1 MLTPTLQARIFFGGL
16 SAGLCAL
23 LLLGGCAGSDSESAG
38 AGADGA
44 AQAALSQAAADVLVD
59 SWMYAV
65 VADPALLA
73 AFEKGRSGEGW
84 LAFFNNDLD
93 GSRAGFGPSC
103 TPSDAPLPARAD
115 AGFPC
120 VGLART
126 HLELARF
133 FAETSHVDRVALR
146 QFYSHRETHPEEVLP
161 SVHQGYFQG
170 ITLVQSGAVEAGTE
184 LLSAYSGLAVADPML
199 AALASRIVAGLSSG
213 DKLVQ
218 RVWGSTDGAHVEG
231 DFSALPSSAA
241 ASAYRARLNFIA
253 AVAGGDAAGALALI
267 RPIPSFDADL
277 REELPQREGA
287 TGVSPVLF
295 HHDPAFLVAMSRLHA
310 LQALEALGGS
320 ADLAVLRV
328 AAERLLGRQSAAVDS
343 VPGLPDGLSLVLFS
357 TTANPADL
365 GAAQRNEKGASA
377 MLSRLSAS
385 FPALGNVPTTDLSD
399 LDPFVDM
406 SNTVR
411 AALGELI
418 KSAAPHGAS
427 MDADMGLSERF
438 RGGLLLERARQY
450 QDQFAVRLEVE
461 LARDAASAGIA
472 ARSLLELVLDKNPS
486 PPNAQLKRAR
496 ISFRNNPTLLASL
509 ARAQLDTRQSYE
521 ANDYIRPLS
530 GVYAELVPVRE
541 ALAALDSAW
550 NPARRGSVR

>member
-1 MLTPTLQARIFFGGL
+1 MRLGL
-16 SAGLCAL
+16 WSAGLCTL
-23 LLLGGCAGSDSESAG
+23 LFVGSCAGSDDSDSALGKGPQAQQAEPSQQPG
-38 AGADGA
+38 AKM
-44 AQAALSQAAADVLVD
+44 LTD

-65 VADPALLA
+65 VADRALLA
-73 AFEKGRSGEGW
+73 AFEKGKPGEGW

-93 GSRAGFGPSC
+93 GARAGFEPSC
-103 TPSDAPLPARAD
+103 TASDATLPARAD

-126 HLELARF
+126 HLELAQF
-133 FAETSHVDRVALR
+133 FAETAQVDRVALR
-146 QFYSHRETHPEEVLP
+146 QFYRHRETHPEEVLP

-170 ITLVQSGAVEAGTE
+170 VTLLQSGAVERGSV
-184 LLSAYSGLAVADPML
+184 LLSAYAAAAGADPML
-199 AALASRIVAGLSSG
+199 AALASRIVAGLAADDS
-213 DKLVQ
+213 LVH
-218 RVWGSTDGAHVEG
+218 RVWGSSDGADVQG
-231 DFSALPSSAA
+231 DFSALPESAA

-253 AVAGGDAAGALALI
+253 AVAAGDAAVAKALI
-267 RPIPSFDADL
+267 RPIPGFDADL

-287 TGVSPVLF
+287 TGVAPMLF

-310 LQALEALGGS
+310 LQALQAVGDA

-328 AAERLLGRQSAAVDS
+328 AAERLLGRESAAVDA
-343 VPGLPDGLSLVLFS
+343 VPGLPDGIALVLFS
-357 TTANPADL
+357 TTATPADL
-365 GAAQRNEKGASA
+365 AAAQRSEKGASA
-377 MLSRLSAS
+377 ILDRLAVE
-385 FPALGNVPTTDLSD
+385 FPDLGSVPTTDLAD

-450 QDQFAVRLEVE
+450 QDKFAVRLEVE
-461 LARDAASAGIA
+461 LGRDAASAGIA
-472 ARSLLELVLDKNPS
+472 ARSLLELALDKNPS

-496 ISFRNNPTLLASL
+496 ISFRNDPTLLASL